1 MDDLHFLFSLKHLN
15 ISSRHDAEQITFT
28 LQLPLLII
36 IKGLRTQSV
45 KLNLGNQFM
54 MFLVCLI
61 TKMTIDTNIAFANN
75 LPNGKLRLRFNFP
88 GEMGITKPWSC
99 LWSIQVRPIST
110 RITDNTPRQ
119 VFQTKDF
126 KIGICCFSAK
136 HAVLRR
142 KSKDW
147 LARNQ
152 NNVSTRGLLF
162 Q

>member
-1 MDDLHFLFSLKHLN
+1 MSKQTVILLVHSSFLKNSTTVEMDDLHFLFSLKHLN

-88 GEMGITKPWSC
+88 GEMGNGNYEALELSLVDPS
-99 LWSIQVRPIST
+99 
-110 RITDNTPRQ
+110 
-119 VFQTKDF
+119 
-126 KIGICCFSAK
+126 
-136 HAVLRR
+136 
-142 KSKDW
+142 
-147 LARNQ
+147 
-152 NNVSTRGLLF
+152 
-162 Q
+162 